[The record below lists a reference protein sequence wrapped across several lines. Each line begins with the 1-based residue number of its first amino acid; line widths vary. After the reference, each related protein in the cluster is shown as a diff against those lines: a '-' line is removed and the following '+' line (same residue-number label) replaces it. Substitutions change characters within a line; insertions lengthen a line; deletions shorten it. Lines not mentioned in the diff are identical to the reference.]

1 MILVI
6 AAGLFLV
13 CAAWI
18 VVYRYYWDKGLSVSI
33 SFSGDMVRAG
43 DTAKL
48 TEVIENR
55 KKLPVPVIE
64 VRFSLKK
71 GLQIQDA
78 ENASVSDHIY
88 KRDIFAVLG
97 MQKITRE
104 ITFTCEK
111 RGLYQIKQVEILA
124 SSLLYQEQYTKE
136 ILFGDISIPSGAK
149 APSGGNRETLS
160 YMPELYVCP
169 RQTAVQDILSVS
181 MHMLGEQQARKYLC
195 EDYFAFQGIR
205 EYTPQDARKTINWN
219 ATAKTGNL
227 MVNTYDSSL
236 RGKFMIYL
244 DVENPS
250 VTGREMLMEE
260 GISIASSLAGKLLA
274 AGMETGLA
282 INGENGKAAVIL
294 PAAGRMQLVRIQRNL
309 AVCEI
314 YEGNHTFASLL
325 ESGKKLRDTVFLFIT
340 TELKNQKF
348 MEDFLGQENFGIWI
362 YLKRKADTHVP
373 KGGRSNLK
381 LCVRE
386 VWE

>member
-124 SSLLYQEQYTKE
+124 PSLLYQEQYTKE

-149 APSGGNRETLS
+149 APSGGNGETLS

-181 MHMLGEQQARKYLC
+181 MHMLGEQQARKHLC

-219 ATAKTGNL
+219 ASAKTGNL

-250 VTGREMLMEE
+250 VTGQEMLIEE

-294 PAAGRMQLVRIQRNL
+294 PAAGRMQSVRIQRNL

-314 YEGNHTFASLL
+314 YEGNHTFSSLL
-325 ESGKKLRDTVFLFIT
+325 ESGKKLRDTVLLFIT
-340 TELKNQKF
+340 TELKNQKAI
-348 MEDFLGQENFGIWI
+348 EDFLGQENFGIWI
-362 YLKRKADTHVP
+362 YLKRKADTEVP